1 MAPAAVI
8 LLSYIISLQFRCM
21 RDISNYDFMDKMGDI
36 GDIGVVGDMVV
47 CAMLV

>member
-1 MAPAAVI
+1 
-8 LLSYIISLQFRCM
+8 M
-21 RDISNYDFMDKMGDI
+21 RDIGNYDFMDKMGDI